1 MPLQIKYFNKEG
13 VFVSITKL
21 ISRMCSI
28 FQLVWLKA
36 FKIQCVLL
44 HIKNE
49 MRSSILI
56 CYDDLLIILTRKSN
70 CSHFSNIYCLM
81 FYIISL
87 AVYFKI
93 ECCAALFFNQY
104 YFSRIKISDD
114 LFSEW
119 SSNLIAPI
127 HMPISYAVYNR
138 IYLIHSLCFCF
149 HSAIKKL

>member
-1 MPLQIKYFNKEG
+1 MPLQIKYFNKKG
-13 VFVSITKL
+13 VFVDSITKL
-21 ISRMCSI
+21 ISGMCSI
-28 FQLVWLKA
+28 FLLVWLKV
-36 FKIQCVLL
+36 FKVPCVLL

-56 CYDDLLIILTRKSN
+56 CCNDLLIILTRKSN
-70 CSHFSNIYCLM
+70 CSHFSNIY
-81 FYIISL
+81 FNTYR
-87 AVYFKI
+87 

-127 HMPISYAVYNR
+127 RTPILHAVYNR